1 MSDDAALA
9 ARQRALGAEISA
21 QMAAGDFPAALRAQH
36 QLVDL
41 LTEVAQRL
49 PWHRRQLALETLNL
63 AMVQERAGQRGAAV
77 RSARAARDLFARV
90 RDEDDHRFAPEV
102 ELAARELR
110 RLHLVRLFLQPR
122 RR

>member
-9 ARQRALGAEISA
+9 ARQRALGAEVSTR
-21 QMAAGDFPAALRAQH
+21 MAAGDIPGALRSQH
-36 QLVDL
+36 QLVEL
-41 LTEVAQRL
+41 LTEVTQRL

-63 AMVQERAGQRGAAV
+63 AVVQEKAGQRGAAV

-102 ELAARELR
+102 ELAGRELR
-110 RLHLVRLFLQPR
+110 RLQRVRLFLQPR

>member
-1 MSDDAALA
+1 MNDDAALA
-9 ARQRALGAEISA
+9 ARQRALGAEVTA
-21 QMAAGDFPAALRAQH
+21 RMAAGDIPGALRSQH

-63 AMVQERAGQRGAAV
+63 AVVQERAGERGAAV

-102 ELAARELR
+102 ELANRELR
-110 RLHLVRLFLQPR
+110 RLQRVRLFLQPR

>member
-1 MSDDAALA
+1 MSDDAATA
-9 ARQRALGAEISA
+9 ARQRALGAEVSA
-21 QMAAGDFPAALRAQH
+21 RLAAGDAEGALHSQH
-36 QLVDL
+36 ELVDL

-49 PWHRRQLALETLNL
+49 WWHRRQLALETLNL
-63 AMVQERAGQRGAAV
+63 AMVQEKAGRRGAAV

-102 ELAARELR
+102 ELASRELR
-110 RLHLVRLFLQPR
+110 RLQRVRLFLQPR